1 MAGNTILSDDEDEM
15 EVEEE
20 EREEPE
26 GEAIEPEDRDD
37 DDEEDED
44 GDNEYVKDGFIV
56 DDVEEEE
63 EDEDEADSD
72 REKQKTKR
80 RKKRLLIFN
89 NVILEDNGFR
99 RSKVESK
106 KFKRLKKARAYMDDI
121 LEDEQPKEE
130 DDGDM
135 GEYEDELADFIVDE
149 EEMDEHGQP
158 RRHRK
163 VKKKIFRQTGGV
175 STMALQEFHDIFG
188 DVDEFLM
195 QRKIQ
200 LEQRSRHD
208 ETDEWKER
216 DLEDEFEPI
225 ILSEKYMTKKDDR
238 IREMDIPERMQIS
251 EKSTGPPPKIRVFL
265 SRKSDLRSDRS
276 KGHKKMDAYY
286 HEDSDGI
293 ETVKVKARKAKEL
306 AKKHFKSRMIV
317 HPCFQNITADEAMEM
332 LSDKEPGESIIRP
345 SSRGTSYLTL
355 TLKIYK
361 DVYAHKDI
369 IEDGKENKGPGMLRL
384 GKTLKIGEDVFE
396 DLDEV
401 MDRYVDPLVTHL
413 KKMLEYR
420 KFKEGG
426 KAEVD
431 ESLRKEKMENPS
443 RIGYSF
449 GTSHEHPGMFIF
461 TYVRSSNLHHEYI
474 GLYPKGF
481 KFRKKMFEDIDR
493 LVAYFQKH
501 INDPQDAGP
510 SIRSVAAMVPMR
522 SPATGGS
529 GGWGGSSRNDYRKE
543 KKNYY
548 NIVLDIQQ
556 KILR

>member
-1 MAGNTILSDDEDEM
+1 MAGNTIVSDKGTFVCVDEM
-15 EVEEE
+15 EVKEE

-26 GEAIEPEDRDD
+26 REVIEPEDG
-37 DDEEDED
+37 DED
-44 GDNEYVKDGFIV
+44 
-56 DDVEEEE
+56 EE
-63 EDEDEADSD
+63 EDGFMGLIKDYKNQELEKNYDLDEDDYE
-72 REKQKTKR
+72 
-80 RKKRLLIFN
+80 L
-89 NVILEDNGFR
+89 LEDNGFR
-99 RSKVESK
+99 RSTVESK
-106 KFKRLKKARAYMDDI
+106 KFKRLKKAADMDDI
-121 LEDEQPKEE
+121 VEDEQPKEE
-130 DDGDM
+130 EDGDM
-135 GEYEDELADFIVDE
+135 GEYEDEMTDFIVDE
-149 EEMDEHGQP
+149 EDMDEHGQP

-265 SRKSDLRSDRS
+265 SRRESDLRSDRS
-276 KGHKKMDAYY
+276 KGHKKMDEYY
-286 HEDSDGI
+286 HEDGDGI
-293 ETVKVKARKAKEL
+293 ETVKVKAREAKEL

-317 HPCFQNITADEAMEM
+317 HPRFQNITADEAMEM

-369 IEDGKENKGPGMLRL
+369 IEDGKENKGPGMLCL

-426 KAEVD
+426 RAEVD

-443 RIGYSF
+443 RIVYSF
-449 GTSHEHPGMFIF
+449 GTSHEHPGTFIL

-493 LVAYFQKH
+493 LVACFQKH
-501 INDPQDAGP
+501 TNDPQDAGP
-510 SIRSVAAMVPMR
+510 SIRSVPMR
-522 SPATGGS
+522 CPATGGS

-543 KKNYY
+543 KKKKLLQHSFRHTTKDFKMN
-548 NIVLDIQQ
+548 V
-556 KILR
+556 